1 LKAGVGDKTARS
13 LETAGDSVRRV
24 SSFPFHGTGSAALDK
39 LLGGGY
45 RAGTLTELYGK
56 SNSGKTQLAM
66 QAALVA
72 ARGGM
77 RSLYIDTEGAF
88 RPERIEEIAKTRGWE
103 IEGVLEKIVYARSD
117 SFSEQMEA
125 VRKMGSRPAT
135 SACKLVIVDTLTRN
149 FSLDLPGRSNLS
161 SRQGALDV
169 HLSEMARDA
178 YLNGRAYVLTN
189 RVTFGVG
196 RDVWI
201 GGRTVAQL
209 VSTPVSLERAQDRIR
224 ATVIPTGKS
233 ASALVGPFGVD

>member
-1 LKAGVGDKTARS
+1 M
-13 LETAGDSVRRV
+13 ETAGDSVRRV
-24 SSFPFHGTGSAALDK
+24 SSFPFHGTGSAAIDK

-72 ARGGM
+72 ARDDTK
-77 RSLYIDTEGAF
+77 SLYIDTEGAF
-88 RPERIEEIAKTRGWE
+88 RPERVEEIARTRGWE

-117 SFSEQMEA
+117 SSSEQMEA
-125 VRKMGSRPAT
+125 VRKMGSRSAT

-149 FSLDLPGRSNLS
+149 FSLDLPGRGNLS

-178 YLNGRAYVLTN
+178 YLYGRAYVLTN
-189 RVTFGVG
+189 RVTFGAT
-196 RDVWI
+196 RDVGI

-209 VSTPVSLERAQDRIR
+209 IGTSVLLEKSQDRIK
-224 ATVIPTGKS
+224 ATVIPGGKT
-233 ASALVGPFGVD
+233 ASAPVGPFGVG